1 MGCDIAR
8 PAGRDGFA
16 LSKTDEKKCKVDG
29 CRLEAIKGS
38 VYCKSHLRDWESG
51 NVAGTYDKLASRRR
65 TPAKTYSEG
74 MLRYWRERKMTA
86 TTPLKVWY
94 ANRITIPKQKK
105 DVIPV
110 YRQEAVLAAVQRLK
124 EKIKGERDSMVAGQG
139 GQGLWLEGFTVACD
153 YILQE
158 INSELGEAGKK

>member
-65 TPAKTYSEG
+65 TCLDVVIIAIPIGLFITWVFGIG
-74 MLRYWRERKMTA
+74 MIVGRM
-86 TTPLKVWY
+86 
-94 ANRITIPKQKK
+94 
-105 DVIPV
+105 
-110 YRQEAVLAAVQRLK
+110 
-124 EKIKGERDSMVAGQG
+124 IK
-139 GQGLWLEGFTVACD
+139 
-153 YILQE
+153 
-158 INSELGEAGKK
+158 